1 MEYFNI
7 NVLRWVMEKSSDNFL
22 TPTLHIALIM
32 AVAEILK
39 GVGVPHNVIPLIDI
53 ALGMTGAVFMYEKR
67 YGLYKSVVI
76 GLIFGLSA
84 CGMFS
89 GIKNVM
95 EGIV

>member
-1 MEYFNI
+1 
-7 NVLRWVMEKSSDNFL
+7 MEKLSDNFL

-39 GVGVPHNVIPLIDI
+39 GIGLPHSAIPLMDI
-53 ALGMTGAVFMYEKR
+53 ALGMTSAVFMYEKQ

-89 GIKNVM
+89 GVKNVM